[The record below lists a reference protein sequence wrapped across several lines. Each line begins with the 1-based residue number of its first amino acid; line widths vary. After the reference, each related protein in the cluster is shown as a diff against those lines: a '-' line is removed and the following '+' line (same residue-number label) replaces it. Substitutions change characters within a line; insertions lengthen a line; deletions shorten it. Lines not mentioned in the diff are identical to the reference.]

1 MNKLS
6 LLKQNRIRRRLNLF
20 LLLLAYVPA
29 IALFKYAESLATNPP
44 PSFPLK
50 EEARSF
56 GLPDDYYQTQHSERS
71 SLWVPGK
78 P

>member
-1 MNKLS
+1 M
-6 LLKQNRIRRRLNLF
+6 NLF
-20 LLLLAYVPA
+20 LLLIAYVPA
-29 IALFKYAESLATNPP
+29 IALFKYAESLASNPL

-50 EEARSF
+50 EEARSA

-71 SLWVPGK
+71 SLWVLGK